1 MNISLLCFRPHTVHR
16 MPPPKSRNINLV
28 KNLLS
33 KKTESKGVQTE
44 TMIDSK
50 CVQTEQSD
58 DILTRGIIIEFIKS
72 ASLSDKCELLERLI
86 LSETPD
92 LKVSCDQSTL
102 LPTSSIV
109 DISKTSPGKWL
120 LNVHNLLKSMGDALS
135 KVI

>member
-1 MNISLLCFRPHTVHR
+1 
-16 MPPPKSRNINLV
+16 MPPTKGRNKNLV

-33 KKTESKGVQTE
+33 KKTDSKGVQTE
-44 TMIDSK
+44 TQTDSK

-58 DILTRGIIIEFIKS
+58 NRLTKGIIIEFIKS
-72 ASLSDKCELLERLI
+72 ASLSEKCELLERLI

-109 DISKTSPGKWL
+109 DISKTRPDDWL

-135 KVI
+135 KVILCS